1 MYDILLDD
9 RPVADVI
16 LRTDLEAP
24 ATSFPRT
31 EASRAQRWSSSP
43 AKAANGGCV
52 TLLSPIVGDYE
63 FVFLDCPPSLRLLTV
78 NALTAADSVLI
89 PLQCEYYAL
98 EGSAS

>member
-16 LRTDLEAP
+16 LRTDLEAW
-24 ATSFPRT
+24 TSFPRT

-43 AKAANGGCV
+43 AKAANGGSV
-52 TLLSPIVGDYE
+52 TSLVIVVGDYE
-63 FVFLDCPPSLRLLTV
+63 FVFLDCPPSLKLLTV